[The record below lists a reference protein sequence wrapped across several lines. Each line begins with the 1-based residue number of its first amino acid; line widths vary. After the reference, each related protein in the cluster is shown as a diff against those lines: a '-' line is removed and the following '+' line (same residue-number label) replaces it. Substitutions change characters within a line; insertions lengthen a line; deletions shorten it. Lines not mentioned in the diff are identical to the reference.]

1 MTLPLS
7 RTFALLAAAVFA
19 CAVEAAEVH
28 VAVAANFSAPL
39 KDIAAEIGLTH
50 EAFYRAL
57 AALEA
62 DGAIRRARRRIA
74 LVHRAA

>member
-1 MTLPLS
+1 ML
-7 RTFALLAAAVFA
+7 LLAAGGQ
-19 CAVEAAEVH
+19 
-28 VAVAANFSAPL
+28 ANTVIFDRPL

-62 DGAIRRARRRIA
+62 DGAIRRARRRIT
-74 LVHRAA
+74 LTQRAA